1 MGGHLEQLARGLVTI
16 GLIIAAIG
24 LMLLFI
30 PRIPFIGEYM
40 GRLPGDI
47 YIKREGFSFYFPV
60 TTGII
65 VSIIISLIL
74 YLFKK

>member
-1 MGGHLEQLARGLVTI
+1 MGGHLEQLARGFVTI